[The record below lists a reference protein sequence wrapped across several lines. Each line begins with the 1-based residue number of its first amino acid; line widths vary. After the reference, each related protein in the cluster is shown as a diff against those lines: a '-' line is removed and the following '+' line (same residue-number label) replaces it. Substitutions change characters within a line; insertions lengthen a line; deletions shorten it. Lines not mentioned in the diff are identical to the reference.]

1 MTRLVIVGGGH
12 AGAQL
17 CASLAEG
24 SFSGEVVLVSEEPH
38 LPYHRPPLSKTFIK
52 DDAAGPAELRNLA
65 FYEQANV
72 KLMLGTCVNAIDPVA
87 RTLSLEGQES
97 AHGALTYD
105 HLVLA
110 TGARARAL
118 PGCPA
123 GASGIHQLRS
133 ITDAGALR
141 AALSAAAH
149 VLVLGGGFIGLELAA
164 TLRGLGKQVTVLEV
178 APRLLARAVSPEV
191 SAHLL
196 ETHRAGGI
204 DICLGQGVDEVLVEA
219 GRFTGVRTKGE
230 LLKADLLIVSVGS
243 VPETTLA
250 QAAGLRCNDGIVVDE
265 QLQTSA
271 PHISAIGDCTS
282 FPYTPWQRQL
292 RLESVQNANEQ
303 AKTLAARLV
312 GKPRA
317 YANVPWF
324 WSDQGETRLQITG
337 LWQPGLRAEVRPGP
351 KPGSFSAL
359 HFEGTVLKAAESINA
374 AADHMA
380 LRRELQKPSDQ
391 L

>member
-24 SFSGEVVLVSEEPH
+24 SFSGEVVLISEEPH

-52 DDAAGPAELRNLA
+52 DDAASPAELRNAA
-65 FYEQANV
+65 FYVQASV
-72 KLMLGTCVNAIDPVA
+72 KLMLGTCVKTIDRVT
-87 RTLSLEGQES
+87 RTLSLEGPDS
-97 AHGALTYD
+97 TPGSLTYD

-123 GASGIHQLRS
+123 DAPGIHQLRS
-133 ITDAGALR
+133 IADAGALR
-141 AALSAAAH
+141 AALSSAAH

-164 TLRGLGKQVTVLEV
+164 TLRGLGKQVTVLEA

-196 ETHRAGGI
+196 ETHRAIGI
-204 DICLGQGVDEVLVEA
+204 DVRLGQGVDEVLVEA

-230 LLKADLLIVSVGS
+230 LLTADLLIVSVGS
-243 VPETTLA
+243 VPETALA

-265 QLQTSA
+265 QLQTSD

-303 AKTLAARLV
+303 AKTLAARFG

-337 LWQPGLRAEVRPGP
+337 LWQPGLRVEIRPGA

-380 LRRELQKPSDQ
+380 LRSELQKPSGQ